1 MGVGETEREKERE
14 REKSDMSFEGGL
26 NHLCGGSSFG
36 LPLANHLALSGLES
50 TFGLTQ
56 DPPLCASMF

>member
-1 MGVGETEREKERE
+1 MSSERETGRQTESHVLWGI
-14 REKSDMSFEGGL
+14 KS
-26 NHLCGGSSFG
+26 CIWGSPPG